1 MRRVA
6 LNAQLLAG
14 EASYRSAG
22 IHRYLYEVLR
32 RLPEAAPEIALT
44 AFIGPRAIPPEVPGI
59 RWVRTSW
66 PTHQPFVRILWE
78 QLVLP
83 LRLARGSWE
92 LLHAMAFVAPLA
104 ARLPVVVTVYDLSFL
119 LYPEAFRTANR
130 LYLRM
135 FARWTCR
142 RAAGILAI
150 SQAAREDLIRRWGLP
165 PERITVAYPGVD
177 PRFRPLPAEEV
188 AAFRAR
194 RGLPERFILYV
205 GTLEPRK
212 NLGVLLEAIARLSP
226 PVPLILVGGKGWK
239 PAFLPRL
246 RELERE
252 GRARWVGFIPDEELP
267 LWYNAATVFA
277 YPSRYEGFGMPPL
290 EAMACG
296 TPVIAAR
303 AASLPEVVGEAG
315 LLVDPMDGEAWTEGL
330 STLLWDEAL
339 REALRARG
347 LARAA
352 RFTWE
357 ATAAATVRLYRRLLS
372 GAEGP
377 RTGSLLTEPQA
388 KDGARV

>member
-32 RLPEAAPEIALT
+32 RLPEAAPEIAFT

-83 LRLARGSWE
+83 LRLAQGGWE
-92 LLHAMAFVAPLA
+92 LLHAMAFVAPLT

-130 LYLRM
+130 LYLRT
-135 FARWTCR
+135 FTRWTCQ
-142 RAAGILAI
+142 RAAGILMI
-150 SQAAREDLIRRWGLP
+150 SQAAREDLIRRWSLP
-165 PERITVAYPGVD
+165 PERIAVARPGVD

-194 RGLPERFILYV
+194 RGLPERFVLYV

-212 NLGVLLEAIARLSP
+212 NLGVLLEAVARLSP

-239 PAFLPRL
+239 PAFLSRL

-252 GRARWVGFIPDEELP
+252 
-267 LWYNAATVFA
+267 
-277 YPSRYEGFGMPPL
+277 
-290 EAMACG
+290 
-296 TPVIAAR
+296 
-303 AASLPEVVGEAG
+303 
-315 LLVDPMDGEAWTEGL
+315 
-330 STLLWDEAL
+330 
-339 REALRARG
+339 
-347 LARAA
+347 
-352 RFTWE
+352 
-357 ATAAATVRLYRRLLS
+357 
-372 GAEGP
+372 
-377 RTGSLLTEPQA
+377 
-388 KDGARV
+388 